1 MEVDR
6 RSLALQNRQI
16 SIRMEQLTDRM
27 VERTGLSTAQAH
39 LLMRILA
46 MGRRALPS
54 PSCTGSAAIPWR
66 R

>member
-27 VERTGLSTAQAH
+27 VERTGLPQ
-39 LLMRILA
+39 
-46 MGRRALPS
+46 RRH
-54 PSCTGSAAIPWR
+54 IF
-66 R
+66 